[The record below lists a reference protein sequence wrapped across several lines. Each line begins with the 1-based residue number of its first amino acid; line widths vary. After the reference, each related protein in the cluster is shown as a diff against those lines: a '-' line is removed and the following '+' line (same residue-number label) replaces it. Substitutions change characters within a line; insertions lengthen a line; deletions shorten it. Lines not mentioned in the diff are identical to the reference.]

1 MRKSIKKYLENFKT
15 SECSTGRGLYIYYGK
30 KKIFLDSNMLED
42 RIEPAEKPGRKIKKE
57 ELLTCTIKKI
67 ITEALKQKHEK
78 NN

>member
-42 RIEPAEKPGRKIKKE
+42 RIEPAEKPGGKIKKRRASY
-57 ELLTCTIKKI
+57 LPTIKKI
-67 ITEALKQKHEK
+67 ITEALK
-78 NN
+78 